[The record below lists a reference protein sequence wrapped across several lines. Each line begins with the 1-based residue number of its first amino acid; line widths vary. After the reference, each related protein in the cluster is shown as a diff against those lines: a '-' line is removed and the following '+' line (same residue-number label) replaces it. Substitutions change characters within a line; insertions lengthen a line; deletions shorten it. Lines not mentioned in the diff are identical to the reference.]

1 MACARHPGAATHG
14 THCAACLLE
23 NALGP
28 DEESPAPGGG
38 SRPAVAPPFTI
49 QLPLGESASGSVAL
63 VRTEWSPRLLLRLKT
78 VRTRAPIEFLDRFR
92 ELQAKLEA
100 WSEPS
105 VLIPRNAWVDAEGY
119 PWVLSEFRQ
128 GVPLLDRVR
137 DRRLA
142 AETGIAL
149 LARLRE
155 IVRIAHGRGL
165 VHGSVVAGNVLV
177 DRPGTSAYLLDFGF
191 RPLLAPSASVA
202 LSEEEDD
209 AGFVALFQALREL
222 GGRSEPMV

>member
-1 MACARHPGAATHG
+1 MECARHPGAATHG
-14 THCAACLLE
+14 AHCAACLLE
-23 NALGP
+23 GALASNEALP
-28 DEESPAPGGG
+28 
-38 SRPAVAPPFTI
+38 RFTI
-49 QLPLGESASGSVAL
+49 QLPLGETSSGSVLL
-63 VRTEWSPRLLLRLKT
+63 VRTEPPAARLLRLKT
-78 VRTRAPIEFLDRFR
+78 VRRRAPIAFLERFQ
-92 ELQAKLEA
+92 ELQLRLEA

-105 VLIPRNAWVDAEGY
+105 VSIPTAAWVDDDGH

-165 VHGSVVAGNVLV
+165 VHGSIVAGNVLV
-177 DRPGTSAYLLDFGF
+177 DTPGTSAYLLDFGF
-191 RPLLAPSASVA
+191 RPLLAASASVA

-222 GGRSEPMV
+222 GGRPEPMV